1 MYARN
6 YGIKTTE
13 QCYYMIMN
21 KGYKVTIENQ
31 NTLEHAFK
39 NGINLFLGAGFSTLA
54 KDKAGRFLPVGSVL
68 GKELADYFH
77 KNSSFS
83 LPQIS
88 TILESTCPIEY
99 YDYLVN
105 RFTVEYVDPLYYNI
119 LKLNVKSIYTTNI
132 DNLVYRIYENCYY
145 RFLNSQ
151 YEEGPS
157 TDSKAINYLSLH
169 GSVVSL
175 PHRFVFDINSLAN
188 IYKDVPRIWSC
199 LAREIE
205 IRPTVFIGYGFG
217 DSSVIQAITAQQS
230 FQNLRKDIWVV
241 LRNEDQQYEELYKSM
256 GFNIIKA
263 DLVDFLEYLGDFEGV
278 EKISSFEKERAEI
291 LKKFMIPHT
300 IQELSSQRSISE
312 FYGGSAPKWSDILSN
327 LLYRTHHYSTIMND
341 IYDKKKKNLV
351 IIGAPVSGKTTLM
364 MQAAK
369 DVHDAGL
376 KLFFT
381 SLSEQRAEYIS
392 KLIGNDAAVLFI
404 DNLYDSID
412 AISILD
418 KPNIKIVCTERSHNF
433 NIISHLIDEDEFNV
447 VNVTSLNDMDLQG
460 IYNCLPESIRGEY
473 LKKET
478 ELSLYGRDSV
488 FEFVIRNVNT
498 QNIRERY
505 KEALK
510 KLERDDRVL
519 AEFLV
524 LCAYTH
530 SCHIP
535 LSFEMAYDYFDGF
548 NYNDIFSLKEDANGI
563 IKDYIPDDEVN
574 YEDMD
579 YYYPR
584 SLYIAEV
591 ILDACSSSLLKDV
604 LCTFIANIPSFRVCD
619 YRVFHKYA
627 FDKVKALKA
636 FDNWHDGKSFYEKAF
651 LYDNKNP
658 YVLQQGA
665 LYLAQKKQYEEAF
678 VWIERARSM
687 TDDKYF
693 SIRNSHAIIL
703 FNANIEKDG
712 DEVRDQLDLSMSIL
726 DKCMSNDS
734 RKRFHANVYGSQSI
748 KYYNRYRDE
757 KAIRY
762 LQQALEW
769 LNKEIDHSLWDVETR
784 KIRDEIQSLLSLL
797 KK

>member
-1 MYARN
+1 MCKN
-6 YGIKTTE
+6 Y
-13 QCYYMIMN
+13 N
-21 KGYKVTIENQ
+21 VTIEHQ

-39 NGINLFLGAGFSTLA
+39 NGINLFVGAGFSTLA
-54 KDKAGRFLPVGSVL
+54 KDKNGNILPVGSQL
-68 GKELADYFH
+68 GNELAAHFH
-77 KNSSFS
+77 KNPNFT

-88 TILESTCPIEY
+88 TILESTVQKEY
-99 YDYLVN
+99 YEYLVS
-105 RFTVEYVDPLYYNI
+105 RFTVEYVDPIYYNI
-119 LKLNVKSIYTTNI
+119 KRLNIKSIYTTNI
-132 DNLVYRIYENCYY
+132 DNLVHKIYEDGFGK
-145 RFLNSQ
+145 FLNSQ

-157 TDSKAINYLSLH
+157 PDPNAINFLALH
-169 GSVVSL
+169 GCVVSQ

-188 IYKDVPRIWSC
+188 IYDDVPRIWSC

-205 IRPTVFIGYGFG
+205 IRPTIFIGYSFS
-217 DSSVIQAITAQQS
+217 DSSVIQAITTQQR
-230 FQNLRKDIWVV
+230 FQNIRKDIWVV
-241 LRNEDQQYEELYKSM
+241 LRKEDQQYAELYQSM
-256 GFNIIKA
+256 GFKIIKA
-263 DLVDFLEYLGDFEGV
+263 DLVDFLRYLGDFESDNTLSGV
-278 EKISSFEKERAEI
+278 EEERLNLLKEY
-291 LKKFMIPHT
+291 LIPHT
-300 IQELSSQRSISE
+300 IQELSSQRSISD
-312 FYGGSAPKWSDILSN
+312 FYGGSAPRWSDILSN
-327 LLYRTHHYSTIMND
+327 LIFKTHHYYSVIND
-341 IYDKKKKNLV
+341 IYDKKKRNLI

-369 DVHDAGL
+369 DVHDLGL

-381 SLSEQRAEYIS
+381 SLSVQRAEYIA
-392 KLIGNDAAVLFI
+392 KLIGKDKAILFI

-412 AISILD
+412 AISKLD
-418 KPNIKIVCTERSHNF
+418 KPNIKVVCTERSHNY
-433 NIISHLIDEDEFNV
+433 NIVSHLIDENEFNI

-460 IYNCLPESIRGEY
+460 IYNNLPESIRTEY
-473 LKKET
+473 LQKET
-478 ELSLYGRDSV
+478 ELSLYGKDSI
-488 FEFVIRNVNT
+488 FEFVIRNVNI

-510 KLERDDRVL
+510 QLESDDRDL
-519 AEFLV
+519 AEFLA
-524 LCAYTH
+524 LCAYAH

-548 NYNDIFSLKEDANGI
+548 DYQDIFTLKEDANGI
-563 IKDYIPDDEVN
+563 IKEYIPDDEIG

-591 ILDACSSSLLKDV
+591 ILESCSSSLLKDV
-604 LCTFIANIPSFRVCD
+604 LNTFLANIPSFRVCN
-619 YRVFHKYA
+619 YKVFHKYA
-627 FDKVKALKA
+627 FDKIKALRA
-636 FDNWHDGKSFYEKAF
+636 FENWHDGKSFYEKAF
-651 LYDNKNP
+651 LYDRKNP

-703 FNANIEKDG
+703 FNANIDKNG
-712 DEVRDQLDLSMSIL
+712 MEVRSQLDRSMQIL
-726 DKCMSNDS
+726 EKCMTNDS

-748 KYYNRYRDE
+748 KYYNRYSDD
-757 KAIRY
+757 KAKQY

-784 KIRDEIQSLLSLL
+784 RIRDEIQSLVLNIPQ
-797 KK
+797 